1 MSVTTDETI
10 DVSRL
15 LNLALALP
23 VEDRAT
29 LANRL
34 YDSLAPEDT
43 EVERA
48 WAIEI
53 ERRVRE
59 IESGEAELIDG
70 EKVMA
75 EVRELLAR

>member
-1 MSVTTDETI
+1 M
-10 DVSRL
+10 
-15 LNLALALP
+15 LALP
-23 VEDRAT
+23 PEDRAT

-43 EVERA
+43 EDERA